1 MTSKTDS
8 PLPAQPPRPWFR
20 RRWVLIIWIGL
31 IAAMLALV
39 MWGIIQLTSRGPDD
53 DIAPQIGSSSSVVS
67 SSPTTSPES
76 TTTSTAD
83 TDSPASEQPSSDQ
96 PDEPHHHHH
105 HHHLDHD

>member
-53 DIAPQIGSSSSVVS
+53 DISPQIGSSSSAVS
-67 SSPTTSPES
+67 SSPSTSPES

-83 TDSPASEQPSSDQ
+83 TDSPPSSDQ

-105 HHHLDHD
+105 HHLDHD